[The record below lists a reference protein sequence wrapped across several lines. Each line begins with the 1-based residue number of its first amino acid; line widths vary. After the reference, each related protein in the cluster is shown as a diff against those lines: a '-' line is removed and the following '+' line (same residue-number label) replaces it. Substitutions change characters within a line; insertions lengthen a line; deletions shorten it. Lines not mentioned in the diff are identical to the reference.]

1 MPPVAKTG
9 HCESDKA
16 FCCSKI
22 LNEKACQAVTVR
34 INSFRSDNRQGQRVS
49 ARHICDMCGGPLST
63 PRQAWCKEVLACGSN
78 VFFSGAPPCADH
90 AHEVVTRGSKA
101 TRSFLFLTANSGAP
115 GRGSPMPT
123 PVARALGDFS
133 PGSSSEESPFRF
145 YH

>member
-1 MPPVAKTG
+1 MLPTKSLTPIQLT
-9 HCESDKA
+9 
-16 FCCSKI
+16 I
-22 LNEKACQAVTVR
+22 LNLNKNVSEYLNRVP
-34 INSFRSDNRQGQRVS
+34 IRSINRQEQRVS
-49 ARHICDMCGGPLST
+49 ARHICNMCGGPSST
-63 PRQAWCKEVLACGSN
+63 LRQGWCKEVLTCGSK

-90 AHEVVTRGSKA
+90 APEVVTRGSKA

>member
-1 MPPVAKTG
+1 MIRQFAVR
-9 HCESDKA
+9 
-16 FCCSKI
+16 I
-22 LNEKACQAVTVR
+22 MNEKACQAVTVR

-101 TRSFLFLTANSGAP
+101 TRSFPFLTANSGAP

-123 PVARALGDFS
+123 PVARALETFRQEVLLKRPLFDFVTKRR
-133 PGSSSEESPFRF
+133 ESTRNS
-145 YH
+145 